1 MHCFPRFFHTLKR
14 TGHFKSFD
22 KKYPLCCKKKKIKKK
37 KEIYSNPPGGLSCG
51 RRRRLYLE
59 NCAYPSYTSWVVLC
73 DWVSRYKTVNKITLQ
88 CQQGD
93 RYYADL
99 QSYWHWPHHPFSHL
113 RAELVQGKKQGLCL
127 QVEDS
132 FTTSILHEML
142 IWKTLP

>member
-22 KKYPLCCKKKKIKKK
+22 KKYPLCCRKKKRKKKKKTIQIHR
-37 KEIYSNPPGGLSCG
+37 ED
-51 RRRRLYLE
+51 
-59 NCAYPSYTSWVVLC
+59 WVAVDVEGYIWKTVRILVTAVLC

-99 QSYWHWPHHPFSHL
+99 QSYWHWPPHPFSHL
-113 RAELVQGKKQGLCL
+113 RAELVQGKKKGLCL
-127 QVEDS
+127 HVEDS
-132 FTTSILHEML
+132 FSTSILHEML